1 VRSVVAVLLRLLLLL
16 GLFFSWRTLAV
27 EDGKA
32 RT

>member
-1 VRSVVAVLLRLLLLL
+1 VAVLLRLLLLLLL
-16 GLFFSWRTLAV
+16 GLFFSWRNLAV